1 MSTNKGD
8 TMFKNYLIVAF
19 RNIKKNKT
27 QSIINISGLAVGMA
41 VFLLITIYCRNELNY
56 NKFFSQHENIYQ
68 IEIGDDYYTAAP
80 LGTMIKNNIPD
91 FKTVVRIDDN
101 GLGGGEKPLIETRE
115 GNNSK
120 KMIVTDIIFA
130 DDKFFDMFN
139 FPVLYGNPS
148 TALKEPYSIVL
159 TKSTAV
165 SLFGVGNVVGR
176 SIHYIGDRNSQPQMD
191 MIITAVIDDV
201 PNNTSISFN
210 SSKSFNAV
218 GSLSTYYSIK
228 PSGSNIEEDWSNRM
242 YSTFVMFKQNNIN
255 LFTEKVNKLWYD
267 QERTRGNS
275 HVNINMI
282 PLDDVHFHNNSKRQ
296 IIFLL
301 QLIGFLIMGIA
312 IINFINLTIA
322 RSSSR
327 AREIGMRKV
336 VGANRL
342 MLVKQFLSESI
353 FISLLAM
360 PIALLIVTLFKPV
373 FFKMIDKE
381 IPFDILYKPQFILI
395 LFAGI
400 IVIGIISG
408 IYPAVVLS
416 SFKPTSILKGEIT
429 KSKKGNLLR
438 HMLIVFQFTISISLV
453 ICTILISKQ
462 MDYLKTKDLGFNN
475 KNIIYF
481 SQSQQINQ
489 KYDVFKQKLLQNPD
503 IINVS
508 RSNTSFG
515 KDLPIGLES
524 DFKGL
529 KKSYR
534 ATTADPDFIP
544 TMKIEMVKG
553 RQFSWDIQS
562 DHYMTAIVNE
572 TFVKEFQ
579 LKQPLGSEINFFT
592 IKPKII
598 GVMKDF
604 NYNSFHQ
611 KVEPAALLDIDWN
624 MEINVRIS
632 NRDIPGTIQYIKNI
646 WNKFSP
652 DMPFEFKFL
661 DQTYGALY
669 ISEEQFQSIISS
681 FSIIAIIIACLG
693 LFGLISYSINRRLK
707 EISIR
712 KILGASV
719 DSIVLKLTGELLK
732 WVVLAN
738 LLAWPLAWFLMN
750 KWLQNFAYH
759 TSMSWWIFILSG
771 GIALLIAML
780 TVSYQ
785 AIRAATANPIETLRY
800 E

>member
-1 MSTNKGD
+1 
-8 TMFKNYLIVAF
+8 
-19 RNIKKNKT
+19 
-27 QSIINISGLAVGMA
+27 
-41 VFLLITIYCRNELNY
+41 
-56 NKFFSQHENIYQ
+56 
-68 IEIGDDYYTAAP
+68 
-80 LGTMIKNNIPD
+80 
-91 FKTVVRIDDN
+91 
-101 GLGGGEKPLIETRE
+101 
-115 GNNSK
+115 
-120 KMIVTDIIFA
+120 
-130 DDKFFDMFN
+130 
-139 FPVLYGNPS
+139 
-148 TALKEPYSIVL
+148 
-159 TKSTAV
+159 
-165 SLFGVGNVVGR
+165 
-176 SIHYIGDRNSQPQMD
+176 
-191 MIITAVIDDV
+191 
-201 PNNTSISFN
+201 
-210 SSKSFNAV
+210 
-218 GSLSTYYSIK
+218 
-228 PSGSNIEEDWSNRM
+228 
-242 YSTFVMFKQNNIN
+242 
-255 LFTEKVNKLWYD
+255 
-267 QERTRGNS
+267 
-275 HVNINMI
+275 
-282 PLDDVHFHNNSKRQ
+282 
-296 IIFLL
+296 
-301 QLIGFLIMGIA
+301 
-312 IINFINLTIA
+312 
-322 RSSSR
+322 
-327 AREIGMRKV
+327 
-336 VGANRL
+336 
-342 MLVKQFLSESI
+342 
-353 FISLLAM
+353 M

-693 LFGLISYSINRRLK
+693 LFGLVSHSINNRLK

>member
-1 MSTNKGD
+1 
-8 TMFKNYLIVAF
+8 
-19 RNIKKNKT
+19 
-27 QSIINISGLAVGMA
+27 
-41 VFLLITIYCRNELNY
+41 
-56 NKFFSQHENIYQ
+56 
-68 IEIGDDYYTAAP
+68 
-80 LGTMIKNNIPD
+80 
-91 FKTVVRIDDN
+91 
-101 GLGGGEKPLIETRE
+101 
-115 GNNSK
+115 
-120 KMIVTDIIFA
+120 
-130 DDKFFDMFN
+130 
-139 FPVLYGNPS
+139 
-148 TALKEPYSIVL
+148 
-159 TKSTAV
+159 
-165 SLFGVGNVVGR
+165 
-176 SIHYIGDRNSQPQMD
+176 
-191 MIITAVIDDV
+191 
-201 PNNTSISFN
+201 
-210 SSKSFNAV
+210 
-218 GSLSTYYSIK
+218 
-228 PSGSNIEEDWSNRM
+228 
-242 YSTFVMFKQNNIN
+242 
-255 LFTEKVNKLWYD
+255 
-267 QERTRGNS
+267 
-275 HVNINMI
+275 
-282 PLDDVHFHNNSKRQ
+282 
-296 IIFLL
+296 
-301 QLIGFLIMGIA
+301 
-312 IINFINLTIA
+312 
-322 RSSSR
+322 
-327 AREIGMRKV
+327 
-336 VGANRL
+336 
-342 MLVKQFLSESI
+342 
-353 FISLLAM
+353 
-360 PIALLIVTLFKPV
+360 
-373 FFKMIDKE
+373 
-381 IPFDILYKPQFILI
+381 
-395 LFAGI
+395 
-400 IVIGIISG
+400 
-408 IYPAVVLS
+408 
-416 SFKPTSILKGEIT
+416 
-429 KSKKGNLLR
+429 
-438 HMLIVFQFTISISLV
+438 
-453 ICTILISKQ
+453 

-693 LFGLISYSINRRLK
+693 LFGLVSHSINNRLK